1 VSPGPGRAILL
12 LLAGAVGG
20 PPSAGQAATP
30 ASPWVPPVGVPRPEF
45 GLEETVEVSCAG
57 CTLRRQ
63 GNLRALDRLD
73 AGTIVQLEGGPLDAQ
88 EGLEVNAAGTKERPV
103 FVRGADPG
111 NPTRIRGPV
120 RLRGSYLVVENL
132 DFDLAGSSGGVRIQ
146 GHHIVL
152 RHSAVH
158 GFRPG
163 RNSTALYVSQSED
176 VVVRHTSVYDNG
188 DFTRPGEQDVH
199 GVGAGETR
207 RLWVLDSHL
216 YRNRGDGIQIGHRAA
231 NTVGPVY
238 VARNDMHENGE
249 NSIDIKEASDV
260 VISENRLHHEPPGN
274 PVVVLHYCPVNAAVM
289 ANDIEDAEV
298 GVSVASLLRSC
309 EPRAPIDVFVL
320 GNAFRRVS
328 KRAIEGWG
336 SGKRYHVAGNCFESV
351 GVRIKVQNEKQGSLL
366 AEGEDGLSRALEAFG
381 RAYGAQPP
389 PALAASSPCRS
400 PR

>member
-1 VSPGPGRAILL
+1 V
-12 LLAGAVGG
+12 
-20 PPSAGQAATP
+20 P
-30 ASPWVPPVGVPRPEF
+30 AVGVPRPEF
-45 GLEETVEVSCAG
+45 GLEETVEASCSG

-63 GNLRALDRLD
+63 TDLSALDNLA
-73 AGTIVQLEGGPLDAQ
+73 AGTIVQLEGGPLDARG
-88 EGLEVNAAGTKERPV
+88 GLEVNAAGTKERPV
-103 FVRGADPG
+103 FIRGADPRR
-111 NPTRIRGPV
+111 PTRIRGPL
-120 RLRGSYLVVENL
+120 RFRGSYLVVENL
-132 DFDLAGSSGGVRIQ
+132 DFDLAGTPGGLRIQ

-152 RHSAVH
+152 RQSAVH

-163 RNSTALYVSQSED
+163 RNSTALYVRQSED

-188 DFTRPGEQDVH
+188 DFTQPGEQDVH
-199 GVGAGETR
+199 GIGAGETR

-216 YRNRGDGIQIGHRAA
+216 YRNRGDAIQIGHRAA

-238 VARNDMHENGE
+238 IARNDMHENGE

-274 PVVVLHYCPVNAAVM
+274 PVVVLHYCPVNAAVI

-336 SGKRYHVAGNCFESV
+336 SGKRYHVAGNCFEDV
-351 GVRIKVQNEKQGSLL
+351 GLRIKVQNAQPGSLL
-366 AEGEDGLSRALEAFG
+366 AEGADEMARALEALG
-381 RAYGAQPP
+381 RTHGAKEL
-389 PALAASSPCRS
+389 PAFTPSRTCRS
-400 PR
+400 TR